1 MARSD
6 TRDAPPRRRRSF
18 LQGLLYWG
26 AVLCV
31 WGLIFAL
38 AFLAV
43 FAADLPDTSN
53 LNAVRRQPSIS
64 YLDRS
69 GAIVSVRG
77 SQYAPPVD
85 LEKLPPYVPAAFV
98 ARGLPRDVD
107 PILARGLEALTA
119 DFGGEEETPGDDDH
133 PPAASE

>member
-6 TRDAPPRRRRSF
+6 SREATPRRRRSF
-18 LQGLLYWG
+18 LQGLFYWG

-43 FAADLPDTSN
+43 FAADLPDTSS
-53 LNAVRRQPSIS
+53 LDGVQRQPSIS

-69 GAIVSVRG
+69 GALVSVRG

-85 LEKLPPYVPAAFV
+85 LDDPNDYGNQEVPW
-98 ARGLPRDVD
+98 
-107 PILARGLEALTA
+107 
-119 DFGGEEETPGDDDH
+119 
-133 PPAASE
+133 

>member
-6 TRDAPPRRRRSF
+6 SRVGPHRRRRSF
-18 LQGLLYWG
+18 LQGLVYWS

-31 WGLIFAL
+31 WGLIFGL

-43 FAADLPDTSN
+43 FAADLPDTSS
-53 LNAVRRQPSIS
+53 LNAPRRQPSVS

-69 GAIVSVRG
+69 GALVSVRG

-85 LEKLPPYVPAAFV
+85 LDKLQP
-98 ARGLPRDVD
+98 
-107 PILARGLEALTA
+107 
-119 DFGGEEETPGDDDH
+119 
-133 PPAASE
+133 

>member
-6 TRDAPPRRRRSF
+6 TRDPPPRRRRSI
-18 LQGLLYWG
+18 LQGLVYWG

-69 GAIVSVRG
+69 GALVSVRG

-85 LEKLPPYVPAAFV
+85 LDRLPAYVPAA
-98 ARGLPRDVD
+98 
-107 PILARGLEALTA
+107 
-119 DFGGEEETPGDDDH
+119 
-133 PPAASE
+133 